1 MCTGAGRPALTNDA
15 TTSGLIH
22 VGGDTR
28 KDWTRKPSTSIVPLA
43 IPTGSLAPSALTRP
57 RSCASMLEICPT
69 TAIDMPACYPLAR
82 MRVAPFPPAAPRAR
96 CRLSH
101 VCTRARA
108 RRALPHA
115 RALPPAAI
123 RAAKRMPTAPSSRCL
138 PLLPRRA
145 APPPPNGKR
154 HSKAGGPQTESARQ
168 YPPRAPSPRAAA
180 SRPSFGL
187 R

>member
-15 TTSGLIH
+15 TTSGLIR

-28 KDWTRKPSTSIVPLA
+28 RDWTRKSSTSIVPLA

-82 MRVAPFPPAAPRAR
+82 MRTAPFPPAAPRAR

-101 VCTRARA
+101 VCTRTRA
-108 RRALPHA
+108 RWALPHA
-115 RALPPAAI
+115 RVPPPAAI
-123 RAAKRMPTAPSSRCL
+123 RAARRKAVHAAFQMPSSPAEKSR
-138 PLLPRRA
+138 
-145 APPPPNGKR
+145 PPPPNSER
-154 HSKAGGPQTESARQ
+154 HSKAGGPPTESARQ
-168 YPPRAPSPRAAA
+168 T
-180 SRPSFGL
+180 SR
-187 R
+187 